1 MTYTQNTSV
10 HQSIPSSSRA
20 FHLMWKAHH
29 RGFRHFAVRHQGR
42 FHLCGAN
49 AVPADVDDVVHAAGE
64 PIEAVLANAAGE
76 KMRDFR
82 GK

>member
-1 MTYTQNTSV
+1 
-10 HQSIPSSSRA
+10 
-20 FHLMWKAHH
+20 
-29 RGFRHFAVRHQGR
+29 VRHQGR

>member
-1 MTYTQNTSV
+1 V
-10 HQSIPSSSRA
+10 
-20 FHLMWKAHH
+20 WKAHH

-82 GK
+82 GKETGYNLDILDLLLKMNIIVDI